1 MIIYLFLLSLKETM
15 KIFNDPLETVSL
27 SVLLTTSPYE
37 IVKIFP
43 ILDKLKELKTYRI
56 KLTDKIVLNVH
67 KRNYISLQELI
78 EDAEFMF
85 NNIEEF
91 IEIYD
96 LYGDYPNVNFKEFI
110 KNILEYKVKFF
121 REFALFLS
129 TIPPEIYK
137 QLVEN
142 KKTIEEVEKDIIR
155 RSNIDKCNPLHILS

>member
-56 KLTDKIVLNVH
+56 KLTDEIVLNIH
-67 KRNYISLQELI
+67 KRNYISLHELI

-85 NNIEEF
+85 NNIDEF

-96 LYGDYPNVNFKEFI
+96 LSSDYPDVNFEEFI
-110 KNILEYKVKFF
+110 KNISEYKVKFF

-137 QLVEN
+137 ELVEN
-142 KKTIEEVEKDIIR
+142 KKTIEEVEKDFINKI
-155 RSNIDKCNPLHILS
+155 K

>member
-1 MIIYLFLLSLKETM
+1 MIIIKRKM
-15 KIFNDPLETVSL
+15 KSFNDPLENVSL

-96 LYGDYPNVNFKEFI
+96 LYGDYPNVNFEEFI

-142 KKTIEEVEKDIIR
+142 KKTIEEVEKDIIH

>member
-1 MIIYLFLLSLKETM
+1 MIIIKRKM
-15 KIFNDPLETVSL
+15 KSFNDPLENVSL

-91 IEIYD
+91 I
-96 LYGDYPNVNFKEFI
+96 
-110 KNILEYKVKFF
+110 KNISEYKIKFF

-137 QLVEN
+137 QLMEN

>member
-1 MIIYLFLLSLKETM
+1 MIIIKRKM
-15 KIFNDPLETVSL
+15 KSFNDPLEMVSL
-27 SVLLTTSPYE
+27 SVLLTTSPHE

-96 LYGDYPNVNFKEFI
+96 LYGDYPDVNFEEFI
-110 KNILEYKVKFF
+110 KNISEYKVKFF

-155 RSNIDKCNPLHILS
+155 QSNIDKCNPLHILS

>member
-1 MIIYLFLLSLKETM
+1 MIIHLFLLSLKERM
-15 KIFNDPLETVSL
+15 KSFNDPLEMVSL
-27 SVLLTTSPYE
+27 SILLTTSPHE

-56 KLTDKIVLNVH
+56 KLTDKIVLNIH

-96 LYGDYPNVNFKEFI
+96 LYGDYPDVNFEEFI
-110 KNILEYKVKFF
+110 KNITEYKAKFF

-129 TIPPEIYK
+129 TIPLEIYK
-137 QLVEN
+137 QLAEN
-142 KKTIEEVEKDIIR
+142 KKTIEEVEKDIIHQN
-155 RSNIDKCNPLHILS
+155 NIDKCNPLHILS

>member
-1 MIIYLFLLSLKETM
+1 MIIHLFLLSLKETM
-15 KIFNDPLETVSL
+15 KSFNDPLEMVSL
-27 SVLLTTSPYE
+27 SILLTISPHE

-56 KLTDKIVLNVH
+56 KLTDKIVLNIH

-96 LYGDYPNVNFKEFI
+96 LTGDYPDVNFEEFI
-110 KNILEYKVKFF
+110 KNITEYKAKFF

-129 TIPPEIYK
+129 TIPLEIYK
-137 QLVEN
+137 QLAEN
-142 KKTIEEVEKDIIR
+142 KKTIEEVEKDIIHQN
-155 RSNIDKCNPLHILS
+155 NIDKCNPLHILS

>member
-142 KKTIEEVEKDIIR
+142 KKTIEEVEKDIIH

>member
-1 MIIYLFLLSLKETM
+1 M
-15 KIFNDPLETVSL
+15 KSFNDPLEMVSL
-27 SVLLTTSPYE
+27 SILLTTSPHE

-56 KLTDKIVLNVH
+56 KLTDKIVLNIH

-96 LYGDYPNVNFKEFI
+96 LYGDYPDVNFEEFI
-110 KNILEYKVKFF
+110 KNITEYKAKFF

-129 TIPPEIYK
+129 TIPLEIYK
-137 QLVEN
+137 ELVEN

-155 RSNIDKCNPLHILS
+155 QSNIDKCNLPHILS